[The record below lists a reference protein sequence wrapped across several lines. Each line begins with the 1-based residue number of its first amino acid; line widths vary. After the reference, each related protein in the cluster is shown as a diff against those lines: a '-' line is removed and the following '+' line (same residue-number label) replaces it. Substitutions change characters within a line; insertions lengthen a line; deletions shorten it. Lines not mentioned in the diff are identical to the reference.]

1 MDCLIENGYE
11 DRQKI
16 AKNSSVREQDCK
28 MITFI
33 DSKVIQD
40 LNYVVNSISGSRSIV
55 IVRDKPNGM
64 TSLRDGI
71 EQITEILQ
79 EHNNIQSIQIIASLN
94 NNGDSI
100 KLGLTELN
108 IHTLEHYKNDLQQW
122 KNALA
127 DAAEI
132 LIFSGLVLSESLF
145 QNFIS
150 QLARITSADIGA
162 FVTIPNHSQEN
173 HPEHEFYSLIVAWQ

>member
-1 MDCLIENGYE
+1 MDCLIENGYK
-11 DRQKI
+11 DRQDI
-16 AKNSSVREQDCK
+16 VEYSSVIEREYK
-28 MITFI
+28 TITFI
-33 DSKVIQD
+33 DSKVIQE
-40 LNYVVNSISGSRSIV
+40 LNYVANSISGSRSIV
-55 IVRDKPNGM
+55 IDREG
-64 TSLRDGI
+64 DGI
-71 EQITEILQ
+71 EQITEVLQ

-108 IHTLEHYKNDLQQW
+108 IHTLEHYKDDLRQW

-162 FVTIPNHSQEN
+162 FVTIPSHSQEN
-173 HPEHEFYSLIVAWQ
+173 KAENDLYSLIVAWQ